1 MLQVWEDNFQETME
15 CVEGA
20 KGVEKGGDAELCIP
34 HTQAGAED
42 EGPTD
47 SHADA
52 TSANVSLFLY

>member
-1 MLQVWEDNFQETME
+1 M
-15 CVEGA
+15 
-20 KGVEKGGDAELCIP
+20 EKGGDAELCIP